1 MTGAELEAIRAAL
14 GYTQEKMADRLAC
27 DFVGYKRYATGA
39 RSVPR
44 YIARSALL
52 LDFVRAHGL
61 QKKLDKALD
70 EVAQPNTRRGS

>member
-1 MTGAELEAIRAAL
+1 
-14 GYTQEKMADRLAC
+14 MADRLAC

-39 RSVPR
+39 RPVPR

-70 EVAQPNTRRGS
+70 AGAAR

>member
-70 EVAQPNTRRGS
+70 AGAAR